1 LAGCEDILGE
11 AKSPG
16 GLVCRSLPA
25 LEGRPNH
32 WPRRPSDVL
41 TYEILEKVYDC
52 TLMVDQSSLGD
63 FPRITLV
70 PGKFNPFAGSGNQQ
84 L

>member
-1 LAGCEDILGE
+1 
-11 AKSPG
+11 
-16 GLVCRSLPA
+16 
-25 LEGRPNH
+25 
-32 WPRRPSDVL
+32 VL